1 MRHSVFVTGLILAL
15 GCWLAGS
22 AAAQAPAPATPAA
35 PAPAATEPALP
46 APPIS
51 AAHFEDIP
59 IPAGCDFDMDASL
72 VIESPRVKAA
82 RLVYKGRVEM
92 LSLART
98 LRASLEANGWRT
110 LAVNATG
117 GKGIMQ
123 VYEKGPD
130 SLQVAVSESLWNT
143 HVTMTVARVM
153 GASAAA
159 SIK

>member
-1 MRHSVFVTGLILAL
+1 MRHFLLACALILAL
-15 GCWLAGS
+15 LCSVTGPAG
-22 AAAQAPAPATPAA
+22 AQAPAPAIPPA
-35 PAPAATEPALP
+35 PAPAATEPAP
-46 APPIS
+46 IPPVTP
-51 AAHFEDIP
+51 AHFEDIP
-59 IPAGCDFDMDASL
+59 VPAGCDFDMDASL

-110 LAVNATG
+110 LAVNASG
-117 GKGIMQ
+117 SKGITQ
-123 VYEKGPD
+123 VYEKGAD

-159 SIK
+159 SLK